1 MRISDWSSDVC
12 SSDLLIGG
20 ESLGKRDATI
30 VVARRSEVAHEAYL
44 SNAPEEEELCIQSC
58 MSLADIRLALPTET
72 TVVETLP
79 ERAFAKM
86 LSPQTL
92 WIAEDKSATPRFL
105 YFHAHSASAVIR
117 SEEHTSELQ
126 SLMPISYAVFCLK

>member
-1 MRISDWSSDVC
+1 MQPKALKTLADYNPHGVQQGVYPYPEECVFVINGVQIERS
-12 SSDLLIGG
+12 LIGG

-72 TVVETLP
+72 TVEIGRASCR
-79 ERAFAKM
+79 ERVC
-86 LSPQTL
+86 Q
-92 WIAEDKSATPRFL
+92 
-105 YFHAHSASAVIR
+105 YV
-117 SEEHTSELQ
+117 
-126 SLMPISYAVFCLK
+126 